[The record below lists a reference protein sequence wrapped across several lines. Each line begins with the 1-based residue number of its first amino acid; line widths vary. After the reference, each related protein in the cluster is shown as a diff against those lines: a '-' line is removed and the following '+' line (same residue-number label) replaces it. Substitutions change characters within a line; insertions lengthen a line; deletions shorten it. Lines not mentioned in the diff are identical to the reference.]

1 MSGQY
6 ELEPGATKPTRG
18 FERSLT
24 IGAGE
29 RKREA
34 FELKPD
40 EVGLT
45 TLAVRVTGPDGIDV
59 RRKLT
64 FDVKVPAGD
73 IKRLSVSSLQGK
85 GGSISLSSDLLQ
97 DLIPRRS
104 KVMVTVGPTAAMDV
118 PGILA
123 ALDRYPHGCA
133 EQTTSRALPLL
144 YVNDVAK
151 RLGIASDTQ
160 IRARVEA
167 AIERVFEMQDAS
179 GAFGIWG
186 PSDGDMWLTSYVT
199 DFLTRA
205 KELNYPVRQSSFN
218 QALDRLQNYI
228 SYAQDFSSGGESRAY
243 ALYVLARNGRAPIG
257 ELRYFVDTKL
267 DDFTT
272 PLAQAQLGAA
282 LAMMGDKARAEVA
295 LKAALK
301 SVQPKDDGLSRRDYG
316 TGIRDGAAL
325 ITLAAETGIAK
336 PEVPRMIDVVSKA
349 YASRTY
355 TSTQEQAWMLLAA
368 RALGEEAKNTT
379 LTVNGQQQ
387 QGQLMQSLSAADLQA
402 GAIKIVNTGDNAVDA
417 VVSVVG
423 AALTPEPPVSK
434 GFTIERAYYTMDG
447 KPVDLKSATGGTS
460 QVKQN
465 ERFVVVVKVSSPDT
479 GGRILLVDRLP
490 AGLEIE
496 NPRIVNSGDIKSLA
510 WLKTT
515 VQPEHTD
522 FRDARFVAAFD
533 FFGSSRGRRRQQ
545 RGDRRSA
552 VVGHGRLRG
561 AGGDAGLVR
570 ASGGDGGGH
579 VPAGPLRAHGVG
591 SPRGYGA
598 RVTRQGD
605 AAPRRPRLRA
615 TRAAGAHPAAAV
627 RWRACCAGPG
637 WRRCRGGWRGR
648 GDGRGDL
655 AAARAAAAVA
665 RRSPCR

>member
-1 MSGQY
+1 M
-6 ELEPGATKPTRG
+6 
-18 FERSLT
+18 
-24 IGAGE
+24 
-29 RKREA
+29 
-34 FELKPD
+34 
-40 EVGLT
+40 
-45 TLAVRVTGPDGIDV
+45 
-59 RRKLT
+59 
-64 FDVKVPAGD
+64 
-73 IKRLSVSSLQGK
+73 
-85 GGSISLSSDLLQ
+85 Q

-123 ALDRYPHGCA
+123 SLDRYPHGCT

-218 QALDRLQNYI
+218 QALDRLQNYT

-336 PEVPRMIDVVSKA
+336 PEVPRMIEVVSKA

-368 RALGEEAKNTT
+368 RALNEEAKNTT

-434 GFTIERAYYTMDG
+434 GFTIERAYYSMDG

-465 ERFVVVVKVSSPDT
+465 ERFVVVVKVSSPDS

-496 NPRIVNSGDIKSLA
+496 NPRIVDSGDIKSLA

-515 VQPEHTD
+515 VQPDHTD

-533 FFGSSRGRRRQQ
+533 FFGSSRGRRGNSEES
-545 RGDRRSA
+545 GDPQSSA
-552 VVGHGRLRG
+552 TVAYV
-561 AGGDAGLVR
+561 VR
-570 ASGGDGGGH
+570 A
-579 VPAGPLRAHGVG
+579 VTPG
-591 SPRGYGA
+591 SF
-598 RVTRQGD
+598 V
-605 AAPRRPRLRA
+605 
-615 TRAAGAHPAAAV
+615 HPAATVEDMYRPDRFA
-627 RWRACCAGPG
+627 RTAS
-637 WRRCRGGWRGR
+637 GR
-648 GDGRGDL
+648 L
-655 AAARAAAAVA
+655 EITARE
-665 RRSPCR
+665 